1 MDVGELVAAA
11 GWWAPV
17 LFLVLYGT
25 VTVAPVPR
33 TVLTV
38 AAGVLFGSVLGVLLA
53 VAGTVLAAALAFGL
67 VRLLGARVVERFAD
81 HRALVAVRRRL
92 DRSGLLAVASLR
104 LIPALPFSVV
114 NYAAG
119 LSGVRFAPYA
129 AGTLLGIL
137 PGTVAVVVLG
147 DAVAGGSPPPALVAV
162 SVVGGAVGV
171 VGALVAARRPPA
183 EVSPATSG

>member
-1 MDVGELVAAA
+1 MGELVAAA

-17 LFLVLYGT
+17 VFLLLYGT
-25 VTVAPVPR
+25 VTVVPVPR

-38 AAGVLFGSVLGVLLA
+38 TAGVLFGSVLGVLLA

-81 HRALVAVRRRL
+81 HRVLVAVRRRL

-104 LIPALPFSVV
+104 LIPALPFSAV

-147 DAVAGGSPPPALVAV
+147 DAVAGGSPHPALIAV
-162 SVVGGAVGV
+162 SVVCGAVGAA
-171 VGALVAARRPPA
+171 GALVAARRPPA
-183 EVSPATSG
+183 EISGAAG